1 MNLNWIQLIFQT
13 EAVSAANQIDV
24 AGLIATAGPVVKLVL
39 IILVLMS
46 IISWSIIFSKTML
59 LRSASKKSERFLNL
73 YRASGNF
80 GNLYSSTRHI
90 GGPTAELFRAGYS
103 EIIKMRKVSNS
114 NIKTDQAKS
123 SSDEILAELGVV
135 DLVERELKRSMSNEV
150 AKLEKSLTFLA
161 TTGST
166 APFIG
171 LFGTVWGIM
180 TSFIGLAGGEGVPT
194 LQVVAPGIAEALI
207 ATAIGLAAAIP
218 AAVAYNYFVSKVR
231 RIDIEME
238 NFSSEFLNVIER
250 YLKKA

>member
-59 LRSASKKSERFLNL
+59 LRSASKKSERFLTL

-103 EIIKMRKVSNS
+103 EIIKIRKISNS

-123 SSDEILAELGVV
+123 SSDEILAELGVI

-218 AAVAYNYFVSKVR
+218 AAVAYNYFVSQVR

>member
-24 AGLIATAGPVVKLVL
+24 VGLIATAGPVVKLVL

-59 LRSASKKSERFLNL
+59 LRSASKKSERFLTL

-103 EIIKMRKVSNS
+103 EIIKIRKISNS

-123 SSDEILAELGVV
+123 SSDEILAELGVI

-218 AAVAYNYFVSKVR
+218 AAVAYNYFVSQVR

>member
-13 EAVSAANQIDV
+13 ETVAVTNQIDV
-24 AGLIATAGPVVKLVL
+24 ASLIASAGPVVKIVL

-46 IISWSIIFSKTML
+46 IVSWAIIFSKMMV

-103 EIIKMRKVSNS
+103 EIIKIRKVSNS
-114 NIKTDQAKS
+114 NIKSEQGKG

-135 DLVERELKRSMSNEV
+135 DLVERELKRSMSTEI

-161 TTGST
+161 TTGTT

-218 AAVAYNYFVSKVR
+218 ATVAYNYFLSKVR
-231 RIDIEME
+231 RIDVEME
-238 NFSSEFLNVIER
+238 NFAAEFLNVVER

>member
-13 EAVSAANQIDV
+13 EAVSAAYQIDV

-46 IISWSIIFSKTML
+46 IISWSIIFTKTML

-238 NFSSEFLNVIER
+238 NFSAEFLNVIER

>member
-13 EAVSAANQIDV
+13 ETVAVTNQIDV
-24 AGLIATAGPVVKLVL
+24 VSLIASAGPVVKIVL

-46 IISWSIIFSKTML
+46 IVSWSIIFSKVMV
-59 LRSASKKSERFLNL
+59 LRSASKKSGRFLNL

-103 EIIKMRKVSNS
+103 EIIKIRNVSNS
-114 NIKTDQAKS
+114 NIKSEQGKG

-135 DLVERELKRSMSNEV
+135 DLVERELKRSMSTEI

-161 TTGST
+161 TTGTT

-218 AAVAYNYFVSKVR
+218 ATVAYNYFLSKVR
-231 RIDIEME
+231 RIDVEME
-238 NFSSEFLNVIER
+238 NFAAEFLNVVER

>member
-1 MNLNWIQLIFQT
+1 MNLNWTHLILQV
-13 EAVSAANQIDV
+13 ENGQVMNNADV
-24 AGLIATAGPVVKLVL
+24 GGLIMTAGPVVKLTL
-39 IILVLMS
+39 IILVVMS
-46 IISWSIIFSKTML
+46 IISWSIIFSKMIV
-59 LRSASKKSERFLNL
+59 LRTASRRSEKFLNL

-90 GGPTAELFRAGYS
+90 GGPLAELFRAGYS
-103 EIIKMRKVSNS
+103 EIIKMRKVRASNS
-114 NIKTDQAKS
+114 TTENPHS
-123 SSDEILAELGVV
+123 NPDEILSELGVV
-135 DLVERELKRSMSNEV
+135 DLVERELKRSMSSEI
-150 AKLEKSLTFLA
+150 AKLESSLIFLA

-218 AAVAYNYFVSKVR
+218 AAVAYNYFISKVKK
-231 RIDIEME
+231 IDVEME
-238 NFSSEFLNVIER
+238 NFAAEFLNVVDR
-250 YLKKA
+250 YLKKG